1 MEERRKQGRGTGQ
14 EKKEEK
20 IHFNIKQNTDLCHQQ
35 PLPPDPCLESYLP
48 PPDQV

>member
-14 EKKEEK
+14 ENKEK